1 MRPSDK
7 SGAGRGVWEA
17 SCSQEAPEEAP
28 EKATIDWSY
37 MRVFVLH
44 KVIAPSSG
52 RARQYRSETVL
63 WQSKNKSEKS
73 LQSGSIVSVWND
85 EESTRIADATPTRL

>member
-1 MRPSDK
+1 M
-7 SGAGRGVWEA
+7 AI
-17 SCSQEAPEEAP
+17 
-28 EKATIDWSY
+28 IDWSY

-44 KVIAPSSG
+44 KVIAPSTG
-52 RARQYRSETVL
+52 RPRQYRSETVL